1 MNSTSTGRQ
10 LAYATFDV
18 FTQERLEGNPLA
30 IVKVP
35 RDCVLA
41 QDLKQAIAKEF
52 NYSETVFLH
61 EAENDGSLDRR
72 IDIFTTVSELA
83 FAGHPTIGTIC
94 CIGGNATAGAA
105 HAFTVMT
112 KAGEIQSTYDK
123 SNNWAVAC
131 ICYLPIFGASETSII
146 RLLICVLKSNT
157 AQFTHPLES
166 LNICK
171 NRVIV
176 SFSRGNTSRRSN

>member
-10 LAYATFDV
+10 LPYATFDV
-18 FTQERLEGNPLA
+18 FTQKRLEGNPLA

-35 RDCVLA
+35 RDCVLD

-72 IDIFTTVSELA
+72 IDIFTILSELA

-94 CIGGNATAGAA
+94 CVGENAPAGAA
-105 HAFTVMT
+105 HAFTVIT

-123 SNNWAVAC
+123 HNSWAVAC
-131 ICYLPIFGASETSII
+131 IYYIPNFGTSESSVI
-146 RLLICVLKSNT
+146 RLLICFSESNT
-157 AQFTHPLES
+157 AQCTHPLKS
-166 LNICK
+166 LNICE
-171 NRVIV
+171 NRVTV
-176 SFSRGNTSRRSN
+176 SFSRDNTSR